1 VSRRTAAL
9 AVLLAAGLAAGPG
22 APPARAAEAAEPTAT
37 QIFLEPLTSFWQHLE
52 EGNFS
57 GPRGVAYDRK
67 HDEVWVADTLNQ
79 RLAVF
84 TPDGLPLYTSTP
96 GAQVVEPTRIAV
108 EPDGKL
114 LVLDNDRSRIAELDW
129 RGHWIGPLE
138 LPGLPEKPSIGAIE
152 LDDEGNLYVGEDTL
166 GEIIVYGPDRQVRQR
181 FGRRGWDR
189 GEFQSIADIAVDEK
203 HIVVIDH
210 QVLAVQVFDRHGN
223 FLHGF
228 GEHQMGIENFSLPE
242 AAVFDAKGRLV
253 IVDAL
258 RHEIKLFT
266 VEGRFLDRFGG
277 LGTRPGQVAFPS
289 DVATDGRDRIY
300 VAERGGGRVQV
311 FRELERPAPP
321 RKGRP
326 ARRTRPSP

>member
-1 VSRRTAAL
+1 MRRAAL
-9 AVLLAAGLAAGPG
+9 VAALLAAGLGGGPA
-22 APPARAAEAAEPTAT
+22 APPARAADAATAPTAT
-37 QIFLEPLTSFWQHLE
+37 EIFLKPLTSFWQHLE

-57 GPRGVAYDRK
+57 GPRGVAYDRR

-84 TPDGLPLYTSTP
+84 TPDGLPLYTANP
-96 GAQVVEPTRIAV
+96 GSEVREPTRIVV
-108 EPDGKL
+108 EPDGNL
-114 LVLDNDRSRIAELDW
+114 LVLDNDRSRIARLDW

-138 LPGLPEKPSIGAIE
+138 LPGLPERPSIGAIA
-152 LDDEGNLYVGEDTL
+152 LDDEGNLYVGEDSR
-166 GEIIVYGPDRQVRQR
+166 GEIVVYNPDRQVRQR
-181 FGRRGWDR
+181 FGRRGWDH
-189 GEFQSIADIAVDEK
+189 GEFQSIADIAVDDR

-223 FLHGF
+223 FQHGF
-228 GEHQMGIENFSLPE
+228 GEHQMGVENFSLPE
-242 AAVFDAKGRLV
+242 AVAFDAKGRLV

-289 DVATDGRDRIY
+289 DVATDGRDRVY
-300 VAERGGGRVQV
+300 VAERGGGRIQV
-311 FRELERPAPP
+311 FQELERPLPP
-321 RKGRP
+321 RPGRP
-326 ARRTRPSP
+326 ARRVRPSP